1 MLTALV
7 VAAVATAAATAG
19 VFAKVLAAVVAA
31 GEALGKGCRR
41 QRCVTA
47 SLYLCAV
54 DIGGDHNEQLFHSAT
69 TQPHLT
75 SPPHTTP
82 SPRLTTLSHRPHPAL
97 GMLEITR

>member
-1 MLTALV
+1 MRTALV
-7 VAAVATAAATAG
+7 VAAVATAVATAG

-54 DIGGDHNEQLFHSAT
+54 DIGGDHNEQLFRSAT

-75 SPPHTTP
+75 SPH
-82 SPRLTTLSHRPHPAL
+82 SRLTTLSHRPHPAL
-97 GMLEITR
+97 GMLELTR